1 VRVGEYGALTSNPF
15 VEIALDEKAFG
26 VNPSVASF
34 VDAADNNL
42 ANGVTIFNST
52 QLHKSYGAYSA
63 NVALNR
69 TENSDYD
76 NDIPTA
82 GYVNI
87 DDVDLQI
94 FDLTNY
100 VDLDNKIADM
110 GSGYLIWVA
119 KDFTQDWNVFRV
131 TETNNQITAVTN
143 SLNGYIT
150 FTTDNPHGLSKYDIF
165 LVKNF
170 DAAYNGFYQVLR
182 VTGASSLLVRYTG
195 DITNLGNLTT
205 QTGSGMLF
213 RLDSM
218 RFKYMEESRV
228 YGLLNPPN
236 GWKVGDKIWI
246 DIDAETTAVQG
257 QPFGTQPSGTWKV
270 YEKQTPWG
278 LDQEVIKGGS
288 EYVPNDGFGT
298 SVKMS
303 SDGLIIVA
311 GAAQQGQIQFTTTGY
326 LNANVGAYIEQVSSG
341 ANLTLVSNLG
351 GNIYAGQ
358 YNNNFTFDSTGN
370 LSILS
375 IDTGA
380 KFISSTTRIGY
391 VNTFLK
397 NYAGEFDQGLIL
409 TPTAANTYAYGHSVD
424 LATTA
429 AGNTKVAIGAPS
441 SWSGNGYVYIYDK
454 TLSSYSF
461 DRSQILVSNV
471 TGDQFGYSMAFNQ
484 DGEWLYISAPG
495 NNSVYAYGL
504 KRYVPVQTQLTSVN
518 NKNTVYLNSPISV
531 NPTDVLIQANT
542 GARTSVLS
550 VVSSTE
556 IVVDNITNFVK
567 VTTGTDGNVV
577 IDANLTILANI
588 SVLSSGNLVSYGVYP
603 TDLRSNA
610 AVSSIQINS
619 FTPDFTSGSD
629 ASSLLVT
636 SLDKTFIPNIDY
648 VFDYSTRT
656 VRFINNGNI
665 ASNANISAT
674 TVTIT
679 QRPYYA
685 LVQKLTV
692 PTGNSWAQFGY
703 AISSSFDGAQVAVGA
718 PGDTVEDINGILQLG
733 AGAVYVYD
741 RVIEAFNSV
750 TDAVA
755 GTGGQDYNTENIIAT
770 VHKVT
775 IDGIEN
781 IQYTVVGTN
790 TIRFTNPP
798 AIGQVILVEVNKFN
812 YLERLIGVDSLTG
825 GLAAI
830 QANAAFGTSL
840 TICSNNCAI
849 YIGAPYYDNGTE
861 YNSGAVW
868 KFHNRGRLYGTDT
881 GYVLNPT
888 FNPVDTIRLNN
899 FEVRISLG
907 LTGNVTVSTGD
918 WITQPS
924 TGANVRVTESTTGD
938 IVKVSGYQNAYVFST
953 GANVAINNSWTASNV
968 AVRLTT
974 LDEFVQDVNDANI
987 LGVTATNE
995 NGYLRLD
1002 SDVKVAKDQ
1011 LRILS
1016 GITNSSSAGVLAES
1030 EMIVFA
1036 FMQIIVNPYGLPG
1049 EYFGTKVKLA
1059 ANAYMLVIGSARG
1072 TTKEL
1077 TTIDVSTTTNG
1088 TVFDAASTRL
1098 HDRIPGSGS
1107 VYIYELYDDPRDD
1120 VEDPGRYAF
1129 AQQLD
1134 PGILIPGGQFGYALD
1149 IEGAYITIAAPF
1161 MAPAGAPAKSGSIYV
1176 FSNPT
1181 MARGW
1186 GLIRYQSPKVDL
1198 DSVTRAYLYSSQTN
1212 LIEEN
1217 LQFVDP
1223 AKGRILGQAEE
1234 NISFKTEY
1242 DPAVYNK
1249 GYNSEADI
1257 NSSVYWSDK
1266 QVGKVWWDL
1275 STVRFIDYE
1284 QDSLTYRSLHWGE
1297 LFPGSSIN
1305 VYEWIESTVL
1315 PSQYVNTNG
1324 ALQGIPKHEDDS
1336 AYVEIITVDQTTGI
1350 ITTRYFF
1357 WVYDQTHLDD
1367 TIPSRTLPVKAIVD
1381 YIANP
1386 KSQGIPYA
1394 AMIRSNAI
1402 VFYNVA
1408 TYLSSDNTIVHLDH
1422 QLEINTDLIH
1432 SEYELIQKGN
1442 PNNPIPT
1449 KLVNK
1454 FVDSLAGID
1463 QQGSTVPDPT
1473 LSLADRYGVDIRP
1486 RQSMFVDRLSAV
1498 NEMIQY
1504 VNDIFAINPIAEQF
1518 DLTGLNAQEAE
1529 PNFKLGEYDQAVSTE
1544 VELEYIDTLPLSPG
1558 YRVLVKNDTSQ
1569 NGLWVLY
1576 TLTDSKSWLI
1586 TRVQSYKTSIY
1597 WSYADWYATGYS
1609 ASTKPD
1615 FSVETTVN
1623 ALALQAI
1630 AGSVIYIRNA
1640 TGNNT
1645 WQLVVV
1651 EVGGGLGVVGIQNGT
1666 VQLDTTLGNYVDNNL
1681 GFGNQDFDSNRY
1693 DQNPNKE
1700 IRSIVQ
1706 ALYNNI
1712 FKNTLQG
1719 EFNNLFFV
1727 MINYL
1732 LTEQTYVDWLFK
1744 SSFISI
1750 THKLRTLSQ
1759 FPSYVVDNQTYYQ
1772 NYIEEVKPY
1781 RTKIREYLLDYTG
1794 NDTFGGDIT
1803 DFDLPAYYDTFGLT
1817 SMFRSPSGEAPYVA
1831 KDSATWQTWPYNQ
1844 WYNNRNLVVDGIRIE
1859 NAGKGYILPPA
1870 ITIISTDGNGNGA
1883 TATATLDGNSG
1894 SLISIT
1900 VTNSGSGYTTTPT
1913 VIVNGSVVGNIVVI
1927 GGNVNLISS
1936 TYTINST
1943 AGLFTGMS
1951 ANTAF
1956 DATTVIAAIDSA
1968 NSQITMSSANISSFT
1983 GTAISFGYTSINAG
1997 TVATAYAVMKNPVVR
2012 SFNST
2017 LKFDRINYTS
2027 NVKVW
2032 TANTTYIQTQFDAN
2046 GRVSSGDIIT
2056 YAFQDGNVM
2065 LRKAYFINSNITTST
2080 QFIPSD
2086 YTVCPASYFSN
2097 ANDRI
2102 IGYYEP
2108 ANVMPAVDTIQTA
2121 VTMANT
2127 ATNTNTI
2134 YVYNAASL
2142 AKNMYIGESG
2152 VQAGYVT
2159 GLIGNINLQVNSLGH
2174 FYGNLYKG
2182 STAIENITNMSGLQV
2197 GQYVTGANIG
2207 FEATIVSVNYTT
2219 NSVNL
2224 TDTISGNLTLANISF
2239 GGIPIK
2245 VTQVTLSTNVTLA
2258 TDTTI
2263 TARYDSLEQLVPGVT
2278 YPTSV
2283 TQSVPFT
2290 LNPLFG
2296 RSYDIAPYDPVQFS
2310 KDGIALL
2317 STSVYDQA
2325 LYSLYANIALG
2336 TAPEDIVT
2344 QGGQFIDTYH
2354 SRAPEELVPGIT
2366 FDTLDMRIYTKVG
2379 ANVAAYRIFDNMVNE
2394 PAYLKISTANTTQL
2408 STNLSITDA
2417 NIYVIDATLLTEPSP
2432 LYARPGVV
2440 FINGERITYYK
2451 KNIYTPV
2458 VWSANTAYAAGTA
2471 INYAGNNYIVTG
2483 NVNANSWNYVS
2494 TANISYLP
2502 GTNVLG
2508 QIRRGTQGTGAN
2520 VLYPVGVRV
2529 TDASPNQTLPD
2540 TVYGNL
2546 MVNAN
2551 VLYNSGT
2558 GGNILEGNGLVG
2570 STTSAA
2576 MFIKDWPSYDPT
2588 NIYTYVINTPV
2599 TNWSLAVNASTA
2611 RFASN
2616 VTISDVF
2623 GVVVTSSATESL
2635 LPASSRTMKYTWEW
2649 SADGITWNVIT
2660 DSWTYIDG
2668 IQFAQGTNNTLS
2680 LVNLNDPAHAW
2691 YPTGPIGYQVRCTTT
2706 FNSIYGLIPFASA
2719 TGTITA

>member
-1 VRVGEYGALTSNPF
+1 L
-15 VEIALDEKAFG
+15 
-26 VNPSVASF
+26 
-34 VDAADNNL
+34 
-42 ANGVTIFNST
+42 
-52 QLHKSYGAYSA
+52 
-63 NVALNR
+63 
-69 TENSDYD
+69 
-76 NDIPTA
+76 
-82 GYVNI
+82 
-87 DDVDLQI
+87 
-94 FDLTNY
+94 
-100 VDLDNKIADM
+100 
-110 GSGYLIWVA
+110 
-119 KDFTQDWNVFRV
+119 
-131 TETNNQITAVTN
+131 
-143 SLNGYIT
+143 
-150 FTTDNPHGLSKYDIF
+150 
-165 LVKNF
+165 
-170 DAAYNGFYQVLR
+170 
-182 VTGASSLLVRYTG
+182 
-195 DITNLGNLTT
+195 
-205 QTGSGMLF
+205 
-213 RLDSM
+213 
-218 RFKYMEESRV
+218 
-228 YGLLNPPN
+228 
-236 GWKVGDKIWI
+236 
-246 DIDAETTAVQG
+246 
-257 QPFGTQPSGTWKV
+257 
-270 YEKQTPWG
+270 
-278 LDQEVIKGGS
+278 
-288 EYVPNDGFGT
+288 
-298 SVKMS
+298 
-303 SDGLIIVA
+303 
-311 GAAQQGQIQFTTTGY
+311 
-326 LNANVGAYIEQVSSG
+326 
-341 ANLTLVSNLG
+341 
-351 GNIYAGQ
+351 
-358 YNNNFTFDSTGN
+358 
-370 LSILS
+370 
-375 IDTGA
+375 
-380 KFISSTTRIGY
+380 
-391 VNTFLK
+391 
-397 NYAGEFDQGLIL
+397 
-409 TPTAANTYAYGHSVD
+409 
-424 LATTA
+424 
-429 AGNTKVAIGAPS
+429 
-441 SWSGNGYVYIYDK
+441 
-454 TLSSYSF
+454 
-461 DRSQILVSNV
+461 
-471 TGDQFGYSMAFNQ
+471 
-484 DGEWLYISAPG
+484 
-495 NNSVYAYGL
+495 
-504 KRYVPVQTQLTSVN
+504 
-518 NKNTVYLNSPISV
+518 
-531 NPTDVLIQANT
+531 
-542 GARTSVLS
+542 
-550 VVSSTE
+550 
-556 IVVDNITNFVK
+556 
-567 VTTGTDGNVV
+567 
-577 IDANLTILANI
+577 
-588 SVLSSGNLVSYGVYP
+588 
-603 TDLRSNA
+603 
-610 AVSSIQINS
+610 
-619 FTPDFTSGSD
+619 
-629 ASSLLVT
+629 
-636 SLDKTFIPNIDY
+636 
-648 VFDYSTRT
+648 
-656 VRFINNGNI
+656 
-665 ASNANISAT
+665 
-674 TVTIT
+674 
-679 QRPYYA
+679 
-685 LVQKLTV
+685 
-692 PTGNSWAQFGY
+692 
-703 AISSSFDGAQVAVGA
+703 
-718 PGDTVEDINGILQLG
+718 
-733 AGAVYVYD
+733 
-741 RVIEAFNSV
+741 
-750 TDAVA
+750 
-755 GTGGQDYNTENIIAT
+755 
-770 VHKVT
+770 
-775 IDGIEN
+775 
-781 IQYTVVGTN
+781 
-790 TIRFTNPP
+790 
-798 AIGQVILVEVNKFN
+798 
-812 YLERLIGVDSLTG
+812 
-825 GLAAI
+825 
-830 QANAAFGTSL
+830 
-840 TICSNNCAI
+840 
-849 YIGAPYYDNGTE
+849 
-861 YNSGAVW
+861 
-868 KFHNRGRLYGTDT
+868 
-881 GYVLNPT
+881 
-888 FNPVDTIRLNN
+888 
-899 FEVRISLG
+899 
-907 LTGNVTVSTGD
+907 
-918 WITQPS
+918 
-924 TGANVRVTESTTGD
+924 
-938 IVKVSGYQNAYVFST
+938 GYQNAYVFST
-953 GANVAINNSWTASNV
+953 GANVAINGSWVASNV

-1016 GITNSSSAGVLAES
+1016 GITNSGSAGVLAES

-1077 TTIDVSTTTNG
+1077 TTFDVSTTTNG

-1098 HDRIPGSGS
+1098 HDRILGSGS
-1107 VYIYELYDDPRDD
+1107 VYIYELYDDPRND

-1198 DSVTRAYLYSSQTN
+1198 DSVTHGHLYDSQTN
-1212 LIEEN
+1212 LIKEN

-1234 NISFKTEY
+1234 NISFKTAY

-1257 NSSVYWSDK
+1257 NSSVYWSEK

-1297 LFPGSSIN
+1297 LFPGSAIN
-1305 VYEWIESTVL
+1305 VYEWIESTAL

-1324 ALQGIPKHEDDS
+1324 TLRGIPKHEDDS
-1336 AYVEIITVDQTTGI
+1336 AYVEIITVDRTTGI
-1350 ITTRYFF
+1350 ITTKYFF
-1357 WVYDQTHLDD
+1357 WIYDATHLDE
-1367 TIPSRTLPVKAIVD
+1367 TILGRTLPVRAIVD

-1394 AMIRSNAI
+1394 AMIRSDAI
-1402 VFYNVA
+1402 AFYNVA

-1432 SEYELIQKGN
+1432 SEYELIQQGN

-1449 KLVNK
+1449 KLINK

-1473 LSLADRYGVDIRP
+1473 LSLADRYGVDTRP
-1486 RQSMFVDRLSAV
+1486 RQSMFIDRLSAV
-1498 NEMIQY
+1498 NEMVQY

-1518 DLTGLNAQEAE
+1518 DLTGLNDQEAE

-1544 VELEYIDTLPLSPG
+1544 VELEYIDTLLLSPG
-1558 YRVLVKNDTSQ
+1558 YRVLVKTDTSQ

-1576 TLTDSKSWLI
+1576 TLTDSKSWSI

-1623 ALALQAI
+1623 AIALQAI
-1630 AGSVIYIRNA
+1630 AGSIIYIRNA

-1651 EVGGGLGVVGIQNGT
+1651 DASGALGVVGIQNGT
-1666 VQLDTTLGNYVDNNL
+1666 VQLDTTLGNYVDNDL

-1700 IRSIVQ
+1700 IRAIVE

-1719 EFNNLFFV
+1719 EFNNLLFV
-1727 MINYL
+1727 MIKYL

-1759 FPSYVVDNQTYYQ
+1759 FPSYQVDNQTYYQ

-1859 NAGKGYILPPA
+1859 NAGKGYILPPTVT
-1870 ITIISTDGNGNGA
+1870 ITSTDGNGAGA
-1883 TATATLDGNSG
+1883 TATAILDGNSG

-1900 VTNSGSGYTTTPT
+1900 VTNSGAGYTTTPG
-1913 VIVNGSVVGNIVVI
+1913 VIVNGSVVGNIIIV

-1936 TYTINST
+1936 TYTVNST
-1943 AGLFTGMS
+1943 AGLFTGMN

-1968 NSQITMSSANISSFT
+1968 NSQITMSAANISSFT
-1983 GTAISFGYTSINAG
+1983 GATISFGYAGMNAG

-2017 LKFDRINYTS
+2017 LKFDRVNYSS

-2032 TANTTYIQTQFDAN
+2032 TANTTYVQTQFDAN

-2056 YAFQDGNVM
+2056 YALQDGNVM

-2086 YTVCPASYFSN
+2086 YTVCPSNYFNN

-2108 ANVMPAVDTIQTA
+2108 ANTMPAVDTIITA
-2121 VTMANT
+2121 VTVATTAN
-2127 ATNTNTI
+2127 NTNTI
-2134 YVYNAASL
+2134 YVYNASSL

-2152 VQAGYVT
+2152 VKAGYVT
-2159 GLIGNINLQVNSLGH
+2159 DLIGNINLQVNSLGH

-2182 STAIENITNMSGLQV
+2182 STAIEDINNMDELTLSQTINFDGVSNVYLLSGNTTTTGVIVKLNGVVLPTV
-2197 GQYVTGANIG
+2197 GNSYTVYRANVNYGSGNVLVPKIQFSGYGNTYSSSDTLDIRYKYIGAVGSYVTGANIG
-2207 FEATIVSVNYTT
+2207 YEATIVGVNYTT

-2224 TDTISGNLTLANISF
+2224 SDSISGNVTFANIAF

-2245 VTQVTLSTNVTLA
+2245 VTQVTLTTNVTLA

-2263 TARYDSLEQLVPGVT
+2263 YARYDSLEQLVPGVT

-2283 TQSVPFT
+2283 TQSVPFK

-2336 TAPEDIVT
+2336 TAPEDIIT
-2344 QGGQFIDTYH
+2344 QGGQFIDAYH

-2394 PAYLKISTANTTQL
+2394 PSYLKISTANTTQL
-2408 STNLSITDA
+2408 STNLSITDS
-2417 NIYVIDATLLTEPSP
+2417 NVYVTDATLLTDPNP

-2440 FINGERITYYK
+2440 FINGERITYYTK
-2451 KNIYTPV
+2451 TIYTPV

-2471 INYAGNNYIVTG
+2471 INFAGNNYIVTG
-2483 NVNANSWNYVS
+2483 NVDANSWSYVN

-2508 QIRRGTQGTGAN
+2508 QLRRGTQGTGAN
-2520 VLYPVGVRV
+2520 VLYTVGERV
-2529 TDASPNQTLPD
+2529 TDASANQTLPD

-2551 VLYNSGT
+2551 VLYNSGNILA
-2558 GGNILEGNGLVG
+2558 GNILDGNGLIG

-2576 MFIKDWPSYDPT
+2576 LFMKAWPSYDPR
-2588 NIYTYVINTPV
+2588 NIYSYVINTQV
-2599 TNWSLAVNASTA
+2599 SNWSLAVNASTA

-2623 GVVVTSSATESL
+2623 GAVVTSSATESL
-2635 LPASSRTMKYTWEW
+2635 LPAASRTMKYTWEW

-2668 IQFAQGTNNTLS
+2668 IQFAQGKNNTLE
-2680 LVNLNDPAHAW
+2680 LVNLDNPGHAW
-2691 YPTGPIGYQVRCTTT
+2691 YPTGPVGYQVRCTTT

-2719 TGTITA
+2719 IGTITA